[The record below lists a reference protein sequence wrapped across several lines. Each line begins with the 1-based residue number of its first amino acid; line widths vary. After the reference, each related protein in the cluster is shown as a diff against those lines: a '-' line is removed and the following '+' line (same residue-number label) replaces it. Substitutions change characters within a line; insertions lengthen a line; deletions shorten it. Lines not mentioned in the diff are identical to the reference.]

1 MNASLTVGALSFTQR
16 YTDVSGSLRTEVSR
30 GVNLPTEMTI
40 KHQDIVDSTTKLA
53 TTRSVLRFDRYKA
66 IADGRIIPCSAYLV
80 VVTPKDVAFEST
92 DVLAVVQSIVD
103 TIQEDDSGLD
113 LMDEIFVNK
122 EQ

>member
-1 MNASLTVGALSFTQR
+1 MTV
-16 YTDVSGSLRTEVSR
+16 
-30 GVNLPTEMTI
+30 
-40 KHQDIVDSTTKLA
+40 KHQDVVDSATKLP

-66 IADGRIIPCSAYLV
+66 LADGRIVPNSAYLV